1 MALIYIYYI
10 FEKDKNTWMTGCFL
24 GIKQNELVCVSEL
37 TDIVCNTSISQ
48 PLTGREKK
56 QTLSY
61 IIQCM
66 VQAQTKRAIIAFL
79 SELIQES
86 QDFKCNLE

>member
-1 MALIYIYYI
+1 
-10 FEKDKNTWMTGCFL
+10 MTGCFL

-37 TDIVCNTSISQ
+37 TNIACNTGISH